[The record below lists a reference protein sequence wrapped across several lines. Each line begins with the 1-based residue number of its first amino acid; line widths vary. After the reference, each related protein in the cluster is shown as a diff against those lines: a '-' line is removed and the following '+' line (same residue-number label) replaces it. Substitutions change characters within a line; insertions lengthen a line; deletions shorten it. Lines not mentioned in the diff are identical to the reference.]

1 MMIDDECAAPGPR
14 AAAGRG
20 GRARK
25 DTLFFALFLFQAQRL
40 ELFVHIFAYY
50 LPTPDV

>member
-20 GRARK
+20 AGARGK
-25 DTLFFALFLFQAQRL
+25 IFFALFLFQAQRL